1 MSYAFTIQ
9 KYLLSSILRVEISQL
24 LGRGR
29 ERRAFKKRPIE
40 RAKKGKSIE
49 NAIDIP
55 RHSFRSESSRNPR
68 KKLAARSTRS
78 DLNRAPTENHFFLP
92 RRRRTRNP
100 IDTNWEYDDSARFR
114 VESRGGRAGSRKNS
128 RKPRLSA
135 RFAAKVF
142 TGKQWG
148 VGNNTSNRGG
158 EVKVV

>member
-1 MSYAFTIQ
+1 MCYAFTIQ

-24 LGRGR
+24 E

-114 VESRGGRAGSRKNS
+114 VESRGGACWVTEKFTKAAIIGSFCGQSVYRETMGCRK
-128 RKPRLSA
+128 
-135 RFAAKVF
+135 
-142 TGKQWG
+142 
-148 VGNNTSNRGG
+148 
-158 EVKVV
+158 